1 MELTEALR
9 AEIVALAPIVV
20 SDRLSRAV
28 EVGTTSK
35 GRVICEFVGEPT
47 EAERR
52 WVEIEKGFR
61 RENRPE

>member
-1 MELTEALR
+1 MVLTDELK
-9 AEIVALAPIVV
+9 AEIRALAPIVV
-20 SDRLSRAV
+20 TDRLSRAV
-28 EVGTTSK
+28 EVGATSK

-61 RENRPE
+61 RENCPE